1 MILNKIKKL
10 SKDQAVSVHVT
21 KAYKGSSR
29 IAPRILNL
37 GMRWKQ
43 VIKLM
48 LWPTYPSHRE
58 NIPNMC
64 TIIAYPT
71 LHKALNPHIKCYSCY

>member
-1 MILNKIKKL
+1 MNKIQKL
-10 SKDQAVSVHVT
+10 SKDQAVSVHVM

-29 IAPRILNL
+29 IAPPILSL

-48 LWPTYPSHRE
+48 LWPTYPPATGE
-58 NIPNMC
+58 IIPNMC
-64 TIIAYPT
+64 TIIAYPA